1 MRDAYQMIQQHA
13 NYENI
18 VATVN
23 AKNRGIGICGFV
35 SDVGD
40 NNQYQVSFKLNNQ
53 HNWTNISVDN

>member
-1 MRDAYQMIQQHA
+1 MIQQHA